1 MKKEHTITFQEY
13 DSISEL
19 PQIDKLL
26 IEAAHNAAKNA
37 YAPYSKF
44 KVGAA
49 VMLTNGKTV
58 TGSNQE
64 NAAYPSGL
72 CAERVALFSAN
83 SLYPDVAVKTL
94 AICAISNGDITS
106 MPVTPCGSCRQVMFE
121 TEMRYK
127 QPYRV
132 ILYGK
137 GKTIIIDSVH
147 HLLPLAFDDSFLK

>member
-1 MKKEHTITFQEY
+1 MKQERTITFHEY
-13 DSISEL
+13 SSLSEMS
-19 PQIDKLL
+19 QMDKLL
-26 IEAAHNAAKNA
+26 IEAAHNAAQHA

-49 VMLTNGKTV
+49 VLLANGKTV

-83 SLYPDVAVKTL
+83 SQYPEVALKTL
-94 AICAISNGDITS
+94 AICAISNNELTQQ
-106 MPVTPCGSCRQVMFE
+106 PVTPCGACRQVMLE
-121 TEMRYK
+121 TEMRFK
-127 QPYRV
+127 QPYKV

-137 GKTIIIDSVH
+137 GKIIVIESVH
-147 HLLPLAFDDSFLK
+147 ELLPLAFDDSFLK